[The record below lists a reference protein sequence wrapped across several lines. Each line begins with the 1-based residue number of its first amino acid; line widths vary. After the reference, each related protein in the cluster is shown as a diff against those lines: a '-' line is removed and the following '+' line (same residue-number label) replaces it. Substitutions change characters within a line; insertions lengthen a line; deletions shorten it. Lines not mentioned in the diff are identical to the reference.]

1 MQHVRK
7 IYVPARA
14 QLPDSSGFL
23 IKGQYQVRGGKKRKE
38 TQRRYERTTAEEGNI
53 RRQSSLI
60 YYRVVT
66 GWNALYEKVIM

>member
-23 IKGQYQVRGGKKRKE
+23 IKGQYQVCGGKKEKKHKDDMRGRQ
-38 TQRRYERTTAEEGNI
+38 QRREILGANP
-53 RRQSSLI
+53 
-60 YYRVVT
+60 
-66 GWNALYEKVIM
+66 A

>member
-23 IKGQYQVRGGKKRKE
+23 IKGQYQVRGGKKEKKHKDDMRGRQ
-38 TQRRYERTTAEEGNI
+38 QRREILGANP
-53 RRQSSLI
+53 
-60 YYRVVT
+60 
-66 GWNALYEKVIM
+66 A